1 VGAGQLRRL
10 ALEHCMR
17 PLRADGWRQVVAG
30 VTSVEEVRRVL
41 PAGLGSVV
49 VPPPAVPVRRR
60 ARAAERRTVYPPKPV
75 ADKPAAD
82 KPAADK
88 PAADK
93 PAADATANS

>member
-1 VGAGQLRRL
+1 
-10 ALEHCMR
+10 
-17 PLRADGWRQVVAG
+17 
-30 VTSVEEVRRVL
+30 
-41 PAGLGSVV
+41 

-88 PAADK
+88 PAAD
-93 PAADATANS
+93 ATANS